1 MNVTKGI
8 SKPGTR
14 SRHGVFLG
22 SGDCLGAPS
31 HMQYVFIDSER
42 RACLDPLL
50 GYVIIYKL
58 CFHVFE

>member
-22 SGDCLGAPS
+22 SEDCLGAPS
-31 HMQYVFIDSER
+31 HMHYVFINSER

-50 GYVIIYKL
+50 GNSCVFMCLNSYV
-58 CFHVFE
+58 